1 VVIKISLSGDR
12 GEGGNTGGR
21 DRDENDKDDE
31 SEYTPRSGSVRM
43 DIDDG

>member
-1 VVIKISLSGDR
+1 VIEVREGTR
-12 GEGGNTGGR
+12 VGET
-21 DRDENDKDDE
+21 RDENDKADE